1 MNLNEL
7 KLPNKTMSEY
17 ACCAVSSSYQ
27 QQHSWRRRRRDNSP
41 VVFSTA
47 LLSAALLAVS
57 SPHLTPRAVANETRH
72 IKATAYY
79 YPKKFYERNGLAK
92 PENIDFTKISRVNYA
107 SFQLDERGSIWG
119 MVCYYLYANDF
130 A

>member
-17 ACCAVSSSYQ
+17 ACCAASSSYQ

-47 LLSAALLAVS
+47 LLSAALLAV